1 MRRSSLAR
9 FLAPLALAAA
19 IAAVFYVVK
28 HSDVVGSDKKQAAT
42 ATTKKAPVKGKARKQ
57 AKARRK
63 SSNARTYRVRAGD
76 TLSKIALRTGVQVA
90 VIEELNPGLDPQT
103 LTVGREIKLKP

>member
-1 MRRSSLAR
+1 MRRPSLAR

-19 IAAVFYVVK
+19 IAAVFYVVN
-28 HSDVVGSDKKQAAT
+28 HSDVVGSDKKPAAS
-42 ATTKKAPVKGKARKQ
+42 ATTKKAPVTGKARK
-57 AKARRK
+57 KARRK
-63 SSNARTYRVRAGD
+63 RKASTARTYRVRAGD

-103 LTVGREIKLKP
+103 LTVGLKIKLKP